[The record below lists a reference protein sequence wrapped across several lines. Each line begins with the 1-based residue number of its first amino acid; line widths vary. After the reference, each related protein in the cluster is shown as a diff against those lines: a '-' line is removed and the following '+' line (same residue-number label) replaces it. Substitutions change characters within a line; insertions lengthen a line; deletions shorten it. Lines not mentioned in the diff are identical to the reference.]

1 LLVIVVVIVHDE
13 EEEEERRKIFIHA
26 SSGGGIA
33 TSFARPRRLT
43 HERSTSTNTFSLSL
57 PKFYSCVRVLFFDAK
72 TCHFVSS
79 LRRYR
84 AIVFIINGIVAHDA
98 REEERY
104 TKYFYNNNG

>member
-1 LLVIVVVIVHDE
+1 VHDE

-33 TSFARPRRLT
+33 TSFAPPRRLT
-43 HERSTSTNTFSLSL
+43 HERSTSTSYILFSSLSL
-57 PKFYSCVRVLFFDAK
+57 SQSFILVCACTFFDAK
-72 TCHFVSS
+72 TCLSF
-79 LRRYR
+79 LLLLCDDTARLF
-84 AIVFIINGIVAHDA
+84 FIINGIVAHDA

>member
-1 LLVIVVVIVHDE
+1 VHDE

-33 TSFARPRRLT
+33 TSFAPPRRLT
-43 HERSTSTNTFSLSL
+43 HERSTSTSYILFSSLSL
-57 PKFYSCVRVLFFDAK
+57 SQSFILCACTFFDAK
-72 TCHFVSS
+72 TCLSF
-79 LRRYR
+79 LLLLCDDTARLF
-84 AIVFIINGIVAHDA
+84 FIINGIVAHDA